1 MCTEINYGLKYRFVW
16 IREWC
21 LTNDGSG
28 FLTAK
33 DIDSAAGLRVT
44 AAELKLYIKAILRFA
59 VSSTTFN
66 SETLL
71 YP

>member
-1 MCTEINYGLKYRFVW
+1 M
-16 IREWC
+16 
-21 LTNDGSG
+21 TNDGSG